1 MPASR
6 CFSYVGRTGGKQ
18 TISLGFGCFTHGI
31 AVHEIGHAVGKPE
44 CLCNELKVFA
54 WSCNVFIMLGFY
66 HEQSRP
72 DRDAYVEIIWDNIKE
87 GMYLLHILC
96 YHYNTTE

>member
-1 MPASR
+1 MVSQSMRLAMQS
-6 CFSYVGRTGGKQ
+6 V
-18 TISLGFGCFTHGI
+18 SLNVCVIEGF
-31 AVHEIGHAVGKPE
+31 A
-44 CLCNELKVFA
+44 
-54 WSCNVFIMLGFY
+54 SCNVFIMLGFY